1 MALFRRLSLRSR
13 LALLSG
19 AGGFVV
25 LAVAALLM
33 YWALSEEL
41 SDAITDELT
50 VRVDDLALDLRDG
63 EVSPGSG
70 LVTIQVVSR
79 DGTVTHPTGGE
90 PLLTADE
97 LADATSGQIVIDRAV
112 PAVGDNARLLARPVG
127 GAGADLLVGIAAT
140 STAPLQR
147 ADERLVLVLWV
158 AGPILIAAIA
168 GAAWILTGAALRPVR
183 RMANEAATISA
194 ADTGRR
200 LPHPPEHDEI
210 AELGRTLNAM
220 LARIDSAVTRE
231 RAFIDNA
238 AHELRTP
245 IAVLRGELELA
256 AQEPDDAE
264 SVAQSL
270 ASALEETDRLSRV
283 TDGLLTLARAD
294 AGQLIA
300 GDATTELLATARDG
314 VRRLPHRD
322 GVSIEVRG
330 EPTLVRG
337 DPEWVGQIVS
347 NLVVNAER
355 YAQAQILV
363 SVAPR
368 DGYGQLVVA
377 DDGPGFPPDLL
388 PRAFDRFAR
397 AGGAGRHEG
406 GSAGLGLAIVSSL
419 IQAVGGAVTAN
430 NGAPLGGAR
439 VVADLPLADS

>member
-1 MALFRRLSLRSR
+1 MSLFRGLSLRVR
-13 LALLSG
+13 LAVLSA
-19 AGGFVV
+19 AGGIVV

-33 YWALSEEL
+33 YWALSDEL

-50 VRVDDLALDLRDG
+50 VRVDDLALDLHDG

-70 LVTIQVVSR
+70 LVTVQVVSR
-79 DGTVTHPTGGE
+79 DGAVTHPAGAE

-97 LADATSGQIVIDRAV
+97 LAGASNGQIVIDRSV
-112 PAVGDNARLLARPVG
+112 PGVGANARLLARPVNET
-127 GAGADLLVGIAAT
+127 GADLIVGIAAT

-147 ADERLVLVLWV
+147 ADQRLLLVLWV

-168 GAAWILTGAALRPVR
+168 AAAWILTGAALRPVR

-194 ADTGRR
+194 ADIGRR
-200 LPHPPEHDEI
+200 LPQTAERDEI

-220 LARIDSAVTRE
+220 LARIESAFTRE

-256 AQEPDDAE
+256 AQEPDDDA

-283 TDGLLTLARAD
+283 TDSLLTLARAD

-300 GDATTELLATARDG
+300 GDATTELLATARDEL
-314 VRRLPHRD
+314 RRLPHRD
-322 GVSIEVRG
+322 KVSIEVRG
-330 EPTLVRG
+330 EPAVVRG
-337 DPEWVGQIVS
+337 DREWVGQIVR

-355 YAQAQILV
+355 YAKAQILI

-368 DGYGQLVVA
+368 DGFGQLVVA

-419 IQAVGGAVTAN
+419 IQAVGGAVTAD
-430 NGAPLGGAR
+430 NGAPFGGAR